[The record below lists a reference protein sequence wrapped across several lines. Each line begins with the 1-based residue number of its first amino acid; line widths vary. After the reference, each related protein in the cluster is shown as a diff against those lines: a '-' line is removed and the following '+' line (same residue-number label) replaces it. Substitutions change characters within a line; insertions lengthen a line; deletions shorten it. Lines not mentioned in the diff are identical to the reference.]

1 MFECIIVA
9 SVVTMYAASW
19 GNQGMNSIRSWQA
32 YQLTYRAEQMK
43 VLTSWILAGQSGSVI
58 GLAGAGKSN
67 LLGFLCH
74 RPEALRSYLSTE
86 GTSVAPIPVDL
97 NNLPSNTLST
107 FYRVILRSFFE
118 VRSRFDQTLQQTIAE
133 LYHENRA
140 TRDPFLAQSALRE
153 LLLKFQ
159 AQQIRV
165 VLVMDRFDKFGQ
177 TATPQMLDTL
187 RGLRDSFK
195 STLCYIVGMRQ
206 EMVYLFDP
214 AVLGEMYEILDTHV
228 CWVGPMNETDARRL
242 IVEETYMVS
251 PPPSEAEVV
260 YLLTLTGG
268 YPAVLKAACHW
279 WLSRSDRLPA
289 SEWVDALLAERSI
302 RSRLEEIWAGLTQ
315 EEGRT
320 LSNVQG
326 RCLRDGKMVADSKDI
341 EEQHRHVLSS
351 LADKGLCQ
359 QADSGWRILG
369 DLFAAYVASVAGQ
382 SSGKIWLDETAEE
395 LYQGQI
401 PLRDLSPLERAVLRF
416 LVDHPRTRHTKTDLI
431 VGTWP
436 DELRR
441 QGVTDDSLYQVIR
454 ELRKRIEPSP
464 AEPCYIVTWRG
475 RPEGGYQF
483 FPEGRPR

>member
-1 MFECIIVA
+1 
-9 SVVTMYAASW
+9 
-19 GNQGMNSIRSWQA
+19 MNSIRSWEA
-32 YQLTYRAEQMK
+32 YQLAYRAEQIK
-43 VLTSWILAGQSGSVI
+43 ILAGWISAGQSGSVI

-74 RPEALRSYLSTE
+74 RPEALCSYLPAES
-86 GTSVAPIPVDL
+86 TSVALIPIDL
-97 NNLPSNTLST
+97 NNLPSNTLAT

-118 VRSRFDQTLQQTIAE
+118 VRSCFDQMLQQTTVE
-133 LYHENRA
+133 LYQENRA

-153 LLLKFQ
+153 LLLQFQ
-159 AQQIRV
+159 ARQIRV

-195 STLCYIVGMRQ
+195 GTLCYIVGMRQ
-206 EMVYLFDP
+206 EMVYLFDS
-214 AVLGEMYEILDTHV
+214 AVLGEIYEILDTHI

-242 IVEETYMVS
+242 IMEETHTAS
-251 PPPSEAEVV
+251 PPPSEAEVA

-279 WLSRSDRLPA
+279 WLSKPDKPPA
-289 SEWVDALLAERSI
+289 TEWVDALLAERSI
-302 RSRLEEIWAGLTQ
+302 RSRLEEIWTGLTQ

-320 LSNVQG
+320 LSEVQG
-326 RCLRDGKMVADSKDI
+326 RCNRDGTIGDNTRDI
-341 EEQHRHVLSS
+341 EERHQHALSN

-359 QADSGWRILG
+359 RTDSGWFILG
-369 DLFAAYVASVAGQ
+369 DLFAAYVTSVAGL
-382 SSGKIWLDETAEE
+382 SSGKIWLDETTDE
-395 LYQGQI
+395 LYQGQT

-416 LVDHPRTRHTKTDLI
+416 LVVHPIIRHTKTDLI

-464 AEPCYIVTWRG
+464 AKPCYIVTWRG
-475 RPEGGYQF
+475 RPEGGYQL

>member
-1 MFECIIVA
+1 MK
-9 SVVTMYAASW
+9 
-19 GNQGMNSIRSWQA
+19 SIRSWQA
-32 YQLTYRAEQMK
+32 YQPAYRAEQMEI
-43 VLTSWILAGQSGSVI
+43 LASWILAGQSGSVI

-74 RPEALRSYLSTE
+74 RPEALRSYLPTE
-86 GTSVAPIPVDL
+86 STSVALIPVDL

-118 VRSRFDQTLQQTIAE
+118 VRSRFDQALQQTIIE
-133 LYHENRA
+133 LHHENRA

-153 LLLKFQ
+153 LLLQFQ
-159 AQQIRV
+159 AQQVRV

-195 STLCYIVGMRQ
+195 GTLCYIVGMRQ

-228 CWVGPMNETDARRL
+228 CWVGPMDETDARRL
-242 IVEETYMVS
+242 IAEETYMAS
-251 PPPSEAEVV
+251 PSPSEAEVV

-268 YPAVLKAACHW
+268 HPALLKAACHW

-289 SEWVDALLAERSI
+289 SDEWADALLAERTI

-315 EEGRT
+315 EEGQA
-320 LSNVQG
+320 LSEVQG
-326 RCLRDGKMVADSKDI
+326 RCLRDSTIVADSRGL
-341 EEQHRHVLSS
+341 EEQHRHVLRN
-351 LADKGLCQ
+351 LAEKGLCQ
-359 QADSGWRILG
+359 RTAGGWRILG

-382 SSGKIWLDETAEE
+382 SSGKIWLDEMTEE
-395 LYQGQI
+395 LYQGQN
-401 PLRDLSPLERAVLRF
+401 PLRDLSPLERAVLHF
-416 LVDHPRTRHTKTDLI
+416 LVDHPKTRHTKTDLI
-431 VGTWP
+431 VSTWP

-464 AEPCYIVTWRG
+464 AKPCYIVTWRG